1 MKLDIRE
8 SYQELP
14 LALVDTDPNQ
24 PRRDSEA
31 EEGLDELTASIQ
43 DNTLIQAVTVK
54 PHPTVAGRY
63 MVVTGERRFRA
74 MRRLGIAKKT
84 FKVISGPGVDKS
96 YIVSAIENL
105 NRLDMNPID
114 EALCYQRLHDEEGLK
129 WEEIRE
135 LTGRD
140 VGAILNKIKLLTLPP
155 EIQDLVRQHAL
166 PQVTALNLVQWRNQ
180 QGEYLRMAHDLMA
193 GRDPAELH
201 LKRDSAHGDRLVQAK
216 LPRTPEDY
224 GRRIVNLSG
233 RVQSMPA
240 VLEAFLRLPA
250 SEQRAALESLH
261 PSTLGKLRTRF
272 TALFRATQAFSEA
285 MENHRRQARD
295 GPADE
300 KTADLRA
307 SCDRPVSPAPVS
319 DPPPIADLP
328 PPPLPAPT
336 SSARQPSRR
345 ERRTGWVAPHPV
357 FAPVAANP
365 GTAPSNGS
373 GRKSNGQS
381 FVVSYQVL
389 NRLFYSGG
397 FRHVDLSKRK
407 LNFALGGDIDPQT
420 AASDALAAARD
431 RWRVAPRG
439 GDEEQ
444 RFIRLVARFRH
455 DFGDATNMEDCL
467 RIAAREDRSDDP
479 VSLGV

>member
-24 PRRDSEA
+24 PRQDF
-31 EEGLDELTASIQ
+31 DEKDLTELAASIR
-43 DNTLIQAVTVK
+43 DNTLIQVVTVK
-54 PHPTVAGRY
+54 PHPAVAGRY

-74 MRRLGIAKKT
+74 MRKLGIARKT
-84 FKVISGPGVDKS
+84 FKVVSGPGVNKS
-96 YIVSAIENL
+96 YILSSIENL
-105 NRLDMNPID
+105 NRVDLNPIE
-114 EALCYQRLHDEEGLK
+114 EAICYQRLHDEEKLT
-129 WEEIRE
+129 WQEISD

-140 VGAILNKIKLLTLPP
+140 VSVILNKIKLLTLPG
-155 EIQDLVRQHAL
+155 EIQKLVRRREL
-166 PQVTALNLVQWRNQ
+166 PQVTALNLVQWRNR
-180 QGEYLRMAHDLMA
+180 QGDYLRMAHDLIA

-201 LKRDSAHGDRLVQAK
+201 MRDDSVHGERLVRAK
-216 LPRTPEDY
+216 LPQTPEDY

-240 VLEAFLRLPA
+240 VLEAFLRLPPA
-250 SEQRAALESLH
+250 DQRAAFESLH
-261 PSTLGKLRTRF
+261 PSTVGKLRGRF
-272 TALFRATQAFSEA
+272 VALFRATQAFAEA
-285 MENHRRQARD
+285 MEAYRSQPRD
-295 GPADE
+295 GPAEE
-300 KTADLRA
+300 KIVE
-307 SCDRPVSPAPVS
+307 PVPVTVPP
-319 DPPPIADLP
+319 PPPIADLP
-328 PPPLPAPT
+328 PPPLPVPT
-336 SSARQPSRR
+336 SSARQLSRR
-345 ERRTGWVAPHPV
+345 ERRTGCVAPRPV
-357 FAPVAANP
+357 SAPVAANP
-365 GTAPSNGS
+365 GAAPSNGN

-389 NRLFYSGG
+389 SRLFYSGG

-467 RIAAREDRSDDP
+467 RIAAREDRSDDQ